1 MDWQELVTEMRD
13 LRKRVPGVT
22 GALVAGFDGRLVAA
36 DLDRAGGSRVDPGA
50 LASMAA
56 ASLGIARQVAGL
68 TRQGAPGQAVTRA
81 SNGHVAVYAVGDVA
95 LLAVLGDDRLDLE
108 ELRQKSSPA
117 LDRMHAILAQPN
129 ARA

>member
-1 MDWQELVTEMRD
+1 MDRQELVTEMRD
-13 LRKRVPGVT
+13 LRERVPGVT
-22 GALVAGFDGRLVAA
+22 GALVAGFDGQLVAA
-36 DLDRAGGSRVDPGA
+36 DLDRAGGSRVDPDA

-56 ASLGIARQVAGL
+56 ASLGIARQVVGL
-68 TRQGAPGQAVTRA
+68 TRQGALGQAVTRA

-95 LLAVLGDDRLDLE
+95 LLAVLGDDGLDLE
-108 ELRQKSSPA
+108 ELHQKSSPA